1 VFFQP
6 KEGRLAWTHIRN
18 SAIKAFLALHQP
30 SRAFPRALSPLHTR
44 PSPLHL
50 TCTAAMIQ
58 WVAQTFEL
66 GDPLVDARAAILTD
80 LYALHPPDARFPA
93 ITAPA

>member
-1 VFFQP
+1 MFLQP

-30 SRAFPRALSPLHTR
+30 SGASPRALFPIHFT
-44 PSPLHL
+44 PAAHL
-50 TCTAAMIQ
+50 CTADMIQ

-80 LYALHPPDARFPA
+80 LYALHPPDARLPA

>member
-1 VFFQP
+1 VFLQP

-30 SRAFPRALSPLHTR
+30 SGASPRALFPIHTRRSPL
-44 PSPLHL
+44 PAQL
-50 TCTAAMIQ
+50 ADMIQ

-80 LYALHPPDARFPA
+80 LYALHPPDARLPA